1 MTSSLRI
8 TALAA
13 LAVVLAGCAATNAL
27 KPYENEAAVQ
37 DRLVAMEKQSWVAWQ
52 QHDASYFSSLLSD
65 DHIDVGPTGFADKA
79 AVVNAVRGGGCTV
92 QSYSVED
99 FRVRRVAD
107 DAMMVMYRASQN
119 TTCNGAA
126 VPSPASVTSVYA
138 RRNGRWQNVLF
149 QQTPVNR

>member
-1 MTSSLRI
+1 M
-8 TALAA
+8 
-13 LAVVLAGCAATNAL
+13 
-27 KPYENEAAVQ
+27 
-37 DRLVAMEKQSWVAWQ
+37 
-52 QHDASYFSSLLSD
+52 
-65 DHIDVGPTGFADKA
+65 VG
-79 AVVNAVRGGGCTV
+79 AVRNGGCTV

-107 DAMMVMYRASQN
+107 DAMMVMYRATQN